1 MYNFYEIRNKA
12 THRIEYM
19 DLFPSD
25 QKPDEA
31 FRANPASKAFAGR
44 YDLYINIASESF
56 ESHERATAFL
66 HQKRQDYK
74 LLKEANEEAGK
85 EVTQTETESPKK
97 PKVRTTKKKAE

>member
-1 MYNFYEIRNKA
+1 MYNFYEIRNKG

-44 YDLYINIASESF
+44 LDLYINIDSKSIEEYDKAV
-56 ESHERATAFL
+56 AYL

-74 LLKEANEEAGK
+74 LLKEANEEARV
-85 EVTQTETESPKK
+85 EDVQEQPKK
-97 PKVRTTKKKAE
+97 RSPRKKAE